1 VIRND
6 SRRATIHDVARSAGV
21 STASVSR
28 ALSGAR
34 KVGPDVA
41 AKVRDAAK
49 ELGYAPDE
57 VGRSLRKRETRTVGL
72 VVADITNPFF
82 PALVQ
87 AVAAGLHA
95 AGFGLLLA
103 DASDNPQL
111 ELDSVRLLLARR
123 VDALLITPCL
133 ITPCHRQRSRAAVL
147 EASQQVPTV
156 QLDRFASAAADYI
169 GMDHDA
175 AVRDVLDHLAATG
188 RRHPA
193 MIASDPHVSTAWER
207 QNAYLRRSVSIDP
220 TAPERLLVG
229 TFSFDWG
236 RQAAAEALRRW
247 PETDALVC
255 ANDLIALGAIE
266 QLGRIG
272 VKVPTDVA
280 VVGFDDT
287 MFAILKEPSLTSVR
301 QPLTQMAR
309 AAVDLVTGSESRER
323 PLREKL
329 AATLQVR
336 DSTAAAG

>member
-1 VIRND
+1 MIGSD
-6 SRRATIHDVARSAGV
+6 PRRATIHDVARLAGV

-34 KVGPDVA
+34 KVKPEVA
-41 AKVRDAAK
+41 ARVLHAAK

-82 PALVQ
+82 PALVKE
-87 AVAAGLHA
+87 VAAGLHA
-95 AGFGLLLA
+95 AGFGLLLT
-103 DASDNPQL
+103 DSSDDPEL
-111 ELDSVRLLLARR
+111 ELESVRLLLARR
-123 VDALLITPCL
+123 VDALL

-175 AVRDVLDHLAATG
+175 AVKELLAHLSDTG
-188 RRHPA
+188 HSHPA
-193 MIASDPHVSTAWER
+193 MIGSDPHVSTAWER
-207 QNAYLRRSVSIDP
+207 QMAYLKRSATFDP
-220 TAPERLLVG
+220 VAPQRLLVG

-236 RQAAAEALRRW
+236 REAAVEMLRRW

-255 ANDLIALGAIE
+255 ANDMIALGAIE

-272 VKVPTDVA
+272 VKVPADVA

-287 MFAILKEPSLTSVR
+287 MFAMLKEPSLTSVR
-301 QPLTQMAR
+301 QPLGEMAK
-309 AAVDLVTGSESRER
+309 AAVGLVTGTHPRER
-323 PLREKL
+323 PVREKL
-329 AATLQVR
+329 PATLKIR
-336 DSTAAAG
+336 DSTRALG

>member
-1 VIRND
+1 MIRND
-6 SRRATIHDVARSAGV
+6 SRRATIHDVARFAGV

-34 KVGPDVA
+34 KVRPDVA
-41 AKVRDAAK
+41 AKVLDAAK

-103 DASDNPQL
+103 DASDDPQL

-123 VDALLITPCL
+123 VDALLITPC
-133 ITPCHRQRSRAAVL
+133 HRQRSRAAVL
-147 EASQQVPTV
+147 ESSQQVPTV

-175 AVRDVLDHLAATG
+175 AVRDVLEHLSATG
-188 RRHPA
+188 RRRPA

-207 QNAYLRRSVSIDP
+207 QNAYLRRSVSMDP
-220 TAPERLLVG
+220 SAPERLLVG

-236 RQAAAEALRRW
+236 RQAAAEVLRRW
-247 PETDALVC
+247 PKTDALVC

-266 QLGRIG
+266 QLGRMG

-309 AAVDLVTGSESRER
+309 AAVDLVTGSESRDR
-323 PLREKL
+323 PVREKL